1 MAQRKSVGPK
11 PYPLPEETSEEVLAW
26 GMLGGSAFLVKEPSS
41 ALEYVSAGREG
52 IRKASVEHLSRQMSI
67 PMKDMADLLNISY
80 KTLSRKRSDDRLDP
94 LTSSMSIEIA
104 GAVARGLMVFEDI
117 DRLRRWLRKENRALG
132 GSRPLDFL
140 STPTGIRT
148 VCRLLHRIQEGILT

>member
-1 MAQRKSVGPK
+1 MGTRPSAVPK
-11 PYPLPEETSEEVLAW
+11 PYPLPEGGSEESLAW
-26 GMLGGSAFLVKEPSS
+26 GMLGGQAFLLKEPSS
-41 ALEYVSAGREG
+41 ALEYVAAGREG
-52 IRKASVEHLSRQMSI
+52 IRKAAVEHLSRQMSI
-67 PMKDMADLLNISY
+67 PMKDMAELLSISY

-117 DRLRRWLRKENRALG
+117 DRLRRWLHKENRALG
-132 GSRPLDFL
+132 GSRPLDLL
-140 STPTGIRT
+140 STPTGIRM

>member
-1 MAQRKSVGPK
+1 
-11 PYPLPEETSEEVLAW
+11 
-26 GMLGGSAFLVKEPSS
+26 MLGGQAFLLKEPSS
-41 ALEYVSAGREG
+41 ALEYVAAGREG
-52 IRKASVEHLSRQMSI
+52 IRKAAVEHLSRQMSI
-67 PMKDMADLLNISY
+67 PMKDMAELLSISY

-117 DRLRRWLRKENRALG
+117 DRLRRWLHKENRALG
-132 GSRPLDFL
+132 GSRPLDLL
-140 STPTGIRT
+140 STPTGIRM